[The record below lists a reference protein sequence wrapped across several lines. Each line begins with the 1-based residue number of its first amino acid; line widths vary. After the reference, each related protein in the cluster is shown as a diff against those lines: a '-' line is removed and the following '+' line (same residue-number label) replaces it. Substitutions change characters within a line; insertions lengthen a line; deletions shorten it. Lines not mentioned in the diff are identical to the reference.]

1 MKKKISH
8 TTSARVGG
16 MTPSHVR
23 TFTAKQKTKFSLF
36 FFFLSTPMR
45 QHKEFKNVYPD
56 SSYQKQQQQVDVW
69 LVEGKV
75 SWALFSLLLL

>member
-1 MKKKISH
+1 MKKKKSH

-56 SSYQKQQQQVDVW
+56 SSYQKQQQVDVW

>member
-56 SSYQKQQQQVDVW
+56 SSYQKQQQVDVW